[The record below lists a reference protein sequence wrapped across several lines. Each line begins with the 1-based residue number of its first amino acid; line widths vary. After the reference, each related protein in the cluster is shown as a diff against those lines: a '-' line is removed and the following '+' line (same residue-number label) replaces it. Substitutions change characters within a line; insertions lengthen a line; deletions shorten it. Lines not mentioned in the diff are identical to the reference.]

1 MNETIKEA
9 ERLIAAS
16 LPPDPD
22 GENDNR
28 AQWAEDAIVA
38 FVARTGSEKEDALAD
53 LLADLMHYCDRN
65 DLDFEHELGR
75 AHMFYYAETRRPEDA
90 S

>member
-1 MNETIKEA
+1 MNETTKEA

-28 AQWAEDAIVA
+28 SQWAEDALVA
-38 FVARTGSEKEDALAD
+38 FMASTGTEKEDAVAD
-53 LLADLMHYCDRN
+53 LLADLMHYCDRHAF
-65 DLDFEHELGR
+65 DFEAELAQGR
-75 AHMFYYAETRRPEDA
+75 QHYEAETWEGA